1 MGDESRPGFVAV
13 RYIGYHVHYA
23 LVLDARPDVAFGAP
37 VDLGGQK
44 LKIKCCPFRKK
55 SNENQRHNFYQS
67 RA

>member
-37 VDLGGQK
+37 VDFLGS
-44 LKIKCCPFRKK
+44 KIE
-55 SNENQRHNFYQS
+55 NEMLPI
-67 RA
+67 